1 MPRQFNAETGFVSS
15 IKPGQN
21 IDARITV
28 TEAYKVMYLYLENLY
43 RLTGSDDLTGFLGK
57 LVRSN

>member
-1 MPRQFNAETGFVSS
+1 M
-15 IKPGQN
+15 
-21 IDARITV
+21 DARITV

-43 RLTGSDDLTGFLGK
+43 QLTESDDLTGFLGK

>member
-1 MPRQFNAETGFVSS
+1 MPRQFNAETGLVSS

-21 IDARITV
+21 MDARITV

-43 RLTGSDDLTGFLGK
+43 QLTESDDLTGFLGK